1 MRRDP
6 IVELI
11 GLCRMLNPDRGEI
24 VIAGWIQRYVH
35 TCQARHHSTLMKS
48 REAMDMQKHID
59 EKLLF
64 ELTSRV
70 IDGCAY
76 KSVDETETANIV
88 IKSVV
93 VIGDLVK

>member
-1 MRRDP
+1 
-6 IVELI
+6 
-11 GLCRMLNPDRGEI
+11 
-24 VIAGWIQRYVH
+24 
-35 TCQARHHSTLMKS
+35 
-48 REAMDMQKHID
+48 MQKHID